1 MGTEVRGYQRC
12 VRCIMDTTDPEI
24 GFDADGVCSHCRT
37 YDASFRATV
46 EAAQRGDRV
55 EAFRAVAARIKAV
68 GAKSEYDCIVGVS
81 GGVDSS
87 YVLIKAK
94 EFGLRPLAV
103 HFDSGWN
110 SELAVSNIETL
121 TSTLGVDLKTDVV
134 DWKEM
139 RDLQLSFF
147 KAGVANC
154 DIPTDHAF
162 PAVALR
168 NATAYDAKFILSGSN
183 LATESVLPKAWG
195 HNSADLR
202 YLKAIQR
209 RHGSVRLRTYPTL
222 GMLKREVWY
231 RYVRGVR
238 TVKPLDFVPYD
249 KARAK
254 EEITQLGWRDYGGKH
269 YESVF
274 TRFFQGYYL
283 PVRFGYDKRL
293 AHLSSLILSDQ
304 MTREEALSIV
314 ENEPTY
320 PLELQASDRKF
331 VAKKLG
337 IAESELQAL
346 IDAPLESMADYPTN
360 DAAYRL
366 AFRMRAMVARG

>member
-1 MGTEVRGYQRC
+1 
-12 VRCIMDTTDPEI
+12 MDTTDPDI
-24 GFDADGVCSHCRT
+24 GFDDDGLCTHCQT
-37 YDASFRATV
+37 YDATFRATV
-46 EAAQRGDRV
+46 EAAGRGERI
-55 EAFRAVAARIKAV
+55 EAFRALAERIKAS

-168 NATAYDAKFILSGSN
+168 NAAAYDAKFILSGSN
-183 LATESVLPKAWG
+183 LATESVLPTAWG

-222 GMLKREVWY
+222 GILKRDVWY

-238 TVKPLDFVPYD
+238 TVKPLNFLPYD

-254 EEITQLGWRDYGGKH
+254 AEITELGWRDYGGKH
-269 YESVF
+269 YESIF

-304 MTREEALSIV
+304 MTREEALAII
-314 ENEPTY
+314 ENEPPY
-320 PLELQASDRKF
+320 PVELQASDRKF

-346 IDAPLESMADYPTN
+346 IDAPLDAMDDYPTN

-366 AFRMRAMVARG
+366 AFRAREMVTRG

>member
-222 GMLKREVWY
+222 GTKSSGLT
-231 RYVRGVR
+231 VR
-238 TVKPLDFVPYD
+238 TPRRRSPSSAGVTTGASTTSRSSP
-249 KARAK
+249 ASSRA
-254 EEITQLGWRDYGGKH
+254 TTCR
-269 YESVF
+269 S
-274 TRFFQGYYL
+274 
-283 PVRFGYDKRL
+283 
-293 AHLSSLILSDQ
+293 
-304 MTREEALSIV
+304 
-314 ENEPTY
+314 
-320 PLELQASDRKF
+320 ASATTSASR
-331 VAKKLG
+331 
-337 IAESELQAL
+337 IS
-346 IDAPLESMADYPTN
+346 
-360 DAAYRL
+360 R
-366 AFRMRAMVARG
+366 R

>member
-1 MGTEVRGYQRC
+1 
-12 VRCIMDTTDPEI
+12 MDTTDPQIE
-24 GFDADGVCSHCRT
+24 FDPAGVCSHCQV
-37 YDASFRATV
+37 YDAKFRATV
-46 EAAQRGDRV
+46 EAAQRGDRI
-55 EAFRAVAARIKAV
+55 EAFRALAERLRAS
-68 GAKSEYDCIVGVS
+68 GAKREYDCVVGVS

-121 TSTLGVDLKTDVV
+121 TSALDVDLETDVV

-147 KAGVANC
+147 RAGVENC

-168 NATAYDAKFILSGSN
+168 SAVKYNAKFILSGSN
-183 LATESVLPKAWG
+183 LATESVLPRAWG

-202 YLKAIQR
+202 YLRAIQR
-209 RHGSVRLRTYPTL
+209 RHGTVRLRSYPTL
-222 GMLKREVWY
+222 GIVKREIWY
-231 RYVRGVR
+231 RYLRGVR
-238 TVKPLDFVPYD
+238 TVKPLNFLPYD
-249 KARAK
+249 KASAK
-254 EEITQLGWRDYGGKH
+254 AEISQLGWRDYGGKH
-269 YESVF
+269 HESIF

-293 AHLSSLILSDQ
+293 AHLSSLILSGQ
-304 MTREEALSIV
+304 LTRAEALRIV
-314 ENEPTY
+314 ETEPTY
-320 PLELQASDRKF
+320 PAELQASDRKF

-346 IDAPLESMADYPTN
+346 IEAPVGQIENYPTN

-366 AFRMRAMVARG
+366 AFKAREMVTRG